1 MRKIK
6 LPINKEIEKMRC
18 SGIKFEL
25 ISEDDAKNFL
35 THNTYYFKLKA
46 FQKNY
51 NKNANGEYI
60 NLDFAYLKDLSTI
73 DWEFRK
79 TVLPMVLA
87 IEHSIKVKLNAD
99 ISNDPNEDGYKL
111 VDDFLNNSQLNKDQ
125 RITKELNSR
134 SQSNYIGNLVK
145 KYIPDQIS
153 QSQASSLT
161 YDCPFWVLIE
171 LISFGNLI
179 KFYNYYYSKHNLN
192 NPLKEVLFP
201 IQQLRNAVAH
211 SNCILCSLKKSDH
224 TSFKI
229 NKQVNSYVSKIK
241 SISPN
246 SRKNCLSVP
255 ALHDFAALLM
265 VYTNIVDSQKLR
277 QHTADSL
284 ENFVNRFEKNIDYY
298 NSNSD
303 IKKTY
308 IFFKKLIDNFRNIV
322 YNDIVVQKL

>member
-6 LPINKEIEKMRC
+6 LPIEKEIEKMRC

-25 ISEDDAKNFL
+25 ISEDDARSFL

-60 NLDFAYLKDLSTI
+60 NLDFAYLKDFSTI

-79 TVLPMVLA
+79 TVLPMVLT
-87 IEHSIKVKLNAD
+87 IEHSMKVRLNAD

-125 RITKELNSR
+125 HITKELDSR
-134 SQSNYIGNLVK
+134 SQSNYVGNLVR
-145 KYIPDQIS
+145 KYISNQIS
-153 QSQASSLT
+153 QSQAGSLT

-201 IQQLRNAVAH
+201 VQQLRNAVAH
-211 SNCILCSLKKSDH
+211 STCVLCSLKRSDH
-224 TSFKI
+224 PSFTI
-229 NKQVNSYVSKIK
+229 NKQVSSYVSKIK

-255 ALHDFAALLM
+255 ALHDFATLLM
-265 VYTNIVDSQKLR
+265 VYTNIVESQSSRK
-277 QHTADSL
+277 QAADNL
-284 ENFVNRFEKNIDYY
+284 EKFIKRFERNIEYY
-298 NSNSD
+298 NSNND

-308 IFFKKLIDNFRNIV
+308 VFFKKLIDNFGNIV
-322 YNDIVVQKL
+322 YNENNIQKL